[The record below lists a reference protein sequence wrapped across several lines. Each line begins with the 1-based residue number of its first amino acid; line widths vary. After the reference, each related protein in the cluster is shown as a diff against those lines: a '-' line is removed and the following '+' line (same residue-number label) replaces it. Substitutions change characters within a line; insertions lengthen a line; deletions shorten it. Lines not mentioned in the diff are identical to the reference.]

1 MWGVGRYTKK
11 PSNLEKMGIAVKEEL
26 EK

>member
-1 MWGVGRYTKK
+1 MRGVGRYTKK
-11 PSNLEKMGIAVKEEL
+11 PYILERIGLAVKEEL